1 MWRVLA
7 GTALLSNSKGIEM
20 FFPEKITSIRPQ
32 DKVLEIGPG
41 SFPHPRS
48 DAFLELDF
56 DTSQDKISQRGGVL
70 KEADFGNRPVHYY
83 DGGKF
88 PFGDN
93 QFDYVI
99 CSHVVEHVVDPA
111 SFLNE
116 VFRVGA
122 GRGYFEYPLI
132 TYEYLYDFDVHL
144 HFVKFDFEQRVL
156 RYLPK
161 CDTAFPEFAAV
172 SSLFYKTLEYGW
184 DDLCAA
190 NKRLFFEGVEFN
202 QPFAVAK
209 TSKLEKLLP
218 SQSLIVPKRTM
229 RRFLGR
235 ILNKL
240 GL

>member
-1 MWRVLA
+1 
-7 GTALLSNSKGIEM
+7 M
-20 FFPEKITSIRPQ
+20 FFPEKITLIRPG

-41 SFPHPRS
+41 SSPHPRS

-56 DTSQDKISQRGGVL
+56 DADQDRILQRGGVL

-88 PFGDN
+88 PFADN

-111 SFLNE
+111 SLLNE

-122 GRGYFEYPLI
+122 GRGYLEYPLV
-132 TYEYLYDFDVHL
+132 TYEYLYNFDVHL
-144 HFVKFDFEQRVL
+144 HFVKFDAEHKVL

-161 CDTAFPEFAAV
+161 RDTAFPEFAAV
-172 SSLFYKTLEYGW
+172 NSLFYKTLECGW

-190 NKRLFFEGVEFN
+190 NKRLFFEGIEFD
-202 QPFAVAK
+202 QPFAVEK
-209 TSKLEKLLP
+209 TGELERLLP
-218 SQSLIVPKRTM
+218 SRSLIVPKRPV
-229 RRFLGR
+229 RRLLGR
-235 ILNKL
+235 IVNKL

>member
-1 MWRVLA
+1 
-7 GTALLSNSKGIEM
+7 M
-20 FFPEKITSIRPQ
+20 FFPEKITSIRPR

-41 SFPHPRS
+41 SSPHPRS

-56 DTSQDKISQRGGVL
+56 DTNRDRISQRGGVL

-99 CSHVVEHVVDPA
+99 CSHVVEHVADPA
-111 SFLNE
+111 GFMNE

-122 GRGYFEYPLI
+122 GRGYLEYPLI
-132 TYEYLYDFDVHL
+132 TYEYLYNFDVHL

-161 CDTAFPEFAAV
+161 RDTAFPEFDAV
-172 SSLFYKTLEYGW
+172 NSLFYKTLEGGW

-190 NKRLFFEGVEFN
+190 NKGLFFEGFEFD
-202 QPFAVAK
+202 QPFAVERAC
-209 TSKLEKLLP
+209 KLEKLLP
-218 SQSLIVPKRTM
+218 PRSLIVPKRAV
-229 RRFLGR
+229 RRFIGR
-235 ILNKL
+235 IVNKL